1 MLGGMNHE
9 GPIITNYS
17 PISSKGGAKKRKTR
31 TRKTRKTRRPLRTRK
46 TRRPLRTR
54 SHR

>member
-17 PISSKGGAKKRKTR
+17 PISSKGGAKRKKTRKTRKTR
-31 TRKTRKTRRPLRTRK
+31 TRKTRKTRK
-46 TRRPLRTR
+46 RRPLRTR
-54 SHR
+54 RYR